1 MYSEKRIRQ
10 ILHEFKM
17 KREFFK
23 KISEDELRKN
33 YWNEHVHLEEK
44 IILLETILE
53 ESAWQKL
60 MGQAKKKRWHHS
72 IFCWHEWKWKERA
85 YTMFKQ
91 CVKCGV
97 IK

>member
-1 MYSEKRIRQ
+1 MYSEKQVRQ
-10 ILHEFKM
+10 ILHEKNQQIQFHIRQ
-17 KREFFK
+17 REIHGK
-23 KISEDELRKN
+23 ELNKDFIELLNRD
-33 YWNEHVHLEEK
+33 

-60 MGQAKKKRWHHS
+60 MGQIKKEKWYHS
-72 IFCWHEWKWKERA
+72 IFCNHEWKWKERA

-91 CVKCGV
+91 CSKCGK